1 MAYDREEFFNL
12 PVEEKLELVEALWD
26 RIDDDLMRKKISCRE
41 IEEELDRRLSNLDK
55 NPDSL
60 IPWEEVKKE
69 ILKSGEKEYKK

>member
-1 MAYDREEFFNL
+1 MAYDREELFNL

-69 ILKSGEKEYKK
+69 MDKG